1 MEKLDSKKYIE
12 DIIGREIS
20 WFDYQKLDQAK
31 QADYYNDAQLIVKSE
46 VFNNEI
52 SRYTADMIKWI
63 AMESPDHNKT
73 QHIRSLIVG
82 LETLKQR
89 LESIENPRRVKEPVE
104 DIHSA
109 I

>member
-1 MEKLDSKKYIE
+1 MEKLDSKKYFE
-12 DIIGREIS
+12 AIIGREIS

-52 SRYTADMIKWI
+52 SRYIADMIKWI
-63 AMESPDHNKT
+63 ALDSPDHDKT
-73 QHIRSLIVG
+73 EHIRSLIVG
-82 LETLKQR
+82 LETLRER
-89 LESIENPRRVKEPVE
+89 LNNIEDPRKPKEPVE